1 MITEEDG
8 STAVHAGRYID
19 DNIYLDVQTD
29 SHGDSRAQINLEVS
43 ESLTLRGSVGTGGN
57 SPVGVFYERDY

>member
-8 STAVHAGRYID
+8 STAVRAGRYID

-29 SHGDSRAQINLEVS
+29 SRGDSRAQINLEVS
-43 ESLTLRGSVGTGGN
+43 DSLTLRGAVGTGGN
-57 SPVGVFYERDY
+57 SSLGVFYERDY